1 VINVTV
7 LILLYRNQLWYS
19 LLTRADSPIKKGT
32 TVNVFD
38 IAWYFEGETAFK
50 DVKHAMIMAPDLEAA
65 KSKWLATEPNAKF
78 LDVLC
83 KSLTA

>member
-1 VINVTV
+1 M
-7 LILLYRNQLWYS
+7 
-19 LLTRADSPIKKGT
+19 
-32 TVNVFD
+32 NVFD

-65 KSKWLATEPNAKF
+65 KTKWLATEPNAKF